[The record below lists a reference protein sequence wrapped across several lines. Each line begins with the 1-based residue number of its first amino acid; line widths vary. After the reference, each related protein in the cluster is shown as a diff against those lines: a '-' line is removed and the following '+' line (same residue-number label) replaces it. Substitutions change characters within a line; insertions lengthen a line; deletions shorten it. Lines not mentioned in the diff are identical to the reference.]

1 MASISILQ
9 ASRSRHESWLCVRA
23 ISADGE
29 VEINSGTNCY
39 LNETTSP
46 AEIIPVGFMK
56 AIHIR
61 LMKNKDRAF
70 GLRLS
75 RQARWNQTEADWLRL
90 LYLESEGCFVA
101 ELDGAAVGTT
111 TTCVLGQVA
120 WIAMVLVDENHRRR
134 GIGTHLLR
142 HALEYLDNR
151 QAPTIRLDATQLGRP
166 VYEKLGFAPEY
177 ELARYQ
183 GTARPCQA
191 LLAMAEASAE
201 TYPDIIEFDQVRTGT
216 NREKMLTRLFHE
228 FPQNLRA
235 LRRKGNIVGYLTMR
249 PGAETLHIG
258 PCSASPNAGPALL
271 RDALCRCAEQRVCVD
286 IPLKNAE
293 AVNIAESNG
302 LTIQRRFTRMCR
314 GERVDDNVAAMWAS
328 SGPEKG

>member
-1 MASISILQ
+1 
-9 ASRSRHESWLCVRA
+9 
-23 ISADGE
+23 
-29 VEINSGTNCY
+29 
-39 LNETTSP
+39 
-46 AEIIPVGFMK
+46 MK
-56 AIHIR
+56 AIQIR

-70 GLRLS
+70 GLKLS

-90 LYLESEGCFVA
+90 LHLESEGCFVA

-111 TTCVLGQVA
+111 TTCVLGRVA

-151 QAPTIRLDATQLGRP
+151 QSPTIRLDATPLGRP

-183 GTARPCQA
+183 GTARPCQGP
-191 LLAMAEASAE
+191 LTMAEVSAE
-201 TYPDIIEFDQVRTGT
+201 TYPDIIEFDQVSTGT
-216 NREKMLTRLFHE
+216 NRERMLKRLFNE
-228 FPQNLRA
+228 FPQDLRA
-235 LRRKGNIVGYLTMR
+235 MRREGKIEGYLTLR
-249 PGAETLHIG
+249 PGAEALHIG
-258 PCSASPNAGPALL
+258 PCLASPNAGPALL
-271 RDALCRCAEQRVCVD
+271 RDALCRCAGQCIFVD
-286 IPLKNAE
+286 IPPQNAE
-293 AVNIAESNG
+293 AVKIAESSG

-314 GERVDDNVAAMWAS
+314 GERVDDNVAALWAS